1 MKRTRL
7 WVLVIGSV
15 LLLAL
20 VISQSVVA
28 QQEPPKPQCDVDAV
42 IAHQEVHA
50 QELANFAKEAKT
62 DLDAALANLYRTA
75 IAYQALAVECGFA
88 QGAAVQAA
96 HELEHSGLF
105 DDDTHTE
112 THVHS
117 EEEEA
122 ATLAMART
130 IGDPENGKILFNTV
144 RPEVS
149 FACATCHR
157 VDSTE
162 TLVGPG
168 LLGISG
174 HQHNPAAAD
183 PAAHDEHASAATPA
197 PTDSMR
203 GMNMGEAT
211 ATPEAPLDAHGY
223 GRPQKPHMLDDSTSE
238 AIEAPH
244 DAHDGTSEAA
254 AAPEQTLEQ
263 TVEFLHT
270 SITNPSA
277 FVMTGFPDN
286 LMPKVYGTIF
296 TEEEINNLIAYL
308 LTLN

>member
-1 MKRTRL
+1 MCT
-7 WVLVIGSV
+7 
-15 LLLAL
+15 LLTML
-20 VISQSVVA
+20 VVA
-28 QQEPPKPQCDVDAV
+28 QAAVAQTAKPQCDVDAV
-42 IAHQEVHA
+42 IKHQNEHA
-50 QELANFAKEAKT
+50 QELVNFAEEAKT
-62 DLDAALANLYRTA
+62 DLNAALATLYRTS
-75 IAYQALAVECGFA
+75 IAYQALAVECGFTD
-88 QGAAVQAA
+88 GIAVETA

-105 DDDTHTE
+105 DTDTHSD
-112 THVHS
+112 THAHS

-122 ATLAMART
+122 AVLALART
-130 IGDPENGKILFNTV
+130 IGDPDQGKILFNTV

-174 HQHNPAAAD
+174 HSH
-183 PAAHDEHASAATPA
+183 AHSATSTNGTPDA
-197 PTDSMR
+197 MA

-211 ATPEAPLDAHGY
+211 AEA
-223 GRPQKPHMLDDSTSE
+223 TS
-238 AIEAPH
+238 
-244 DAHDGTSEAA
+244 
-254 AAPEQTLEQ
+254 APELTTEQ
-263 TVEFLHT
+263 KVEFLRT

-296 TEEEINNLIAYL
+296 TPQEINDLIAYL
-308 LTLN
+308 FTLD

>member
-7 WVLVIGSV
+7 WVLVVGSV
-15 LLLAL
+15 LLLAIA
-20 VISQSVVA
+20 ISQSVVA
-28 QQEPPKPQCDVDAV
+28 QQEQPQPQCDVEAV

-50 QELANFAKEAKT
+50 QELANFAEEAKT
-62 DLDAALANLYRTA
+62 DLNAALANLYRTA

-144 RPEVS
+144 RVEVS

-174 HQHNPAAAD
+174 HQHNHSAAASSSTSD
-183 PAAHDEHASAATPA
+183 AMAGMDMGAATATPDA
-197 PTDSMR
+197 MA

-211 ATPEAPLDAHGY
+211 AEAT
-223 GRPQKPHMLDDSTSE
+223 DS
-238 AIEAPH
+238 
-244 DAHDGTSEAA
+244 
-254 AAPEQTLEQ
+254 PEQALAES
-263 TVEFLHT
+263 VEFLRT

-277 FVMTGFPDN
+277 SVMTGFPDN

-296 TEEEINNLIAYL
+296 TPQQINDLIAYL
-308 LTLN
+308 LTLD

>member
-1 MKRTRL
+1 MSRST
-7 WVLVIGSV
+7 
-15 LLLAL
+15 LLRLAL
-20 VISQSVVA
+20 VCVLLGIVLVVA
-28 QQEPPKPQCDVDAV
+28 QAAEAQPTKPQCDIEAV
-42 IAHQEVHA
+42 IKHQNEHA
-50 QELANFAKEAKT
+50 QELANFAEEAKVN
-62 DLDAALANLYRTA
+62 LDAALATLYRTA

-88 QGAAVQAA
+88 YGAAVEAA

-105 DDDTHTE
+105 DAEDTH
-112 THVHS
+112 HHS

-122 ATLAMART
+122 AALAVARS
-130 IGDPENGKILFNTV
+130 IGDPDNGKILFNTV

-174 HQHNPAAAD
+174 HSHN
-183 PAAHDEHASAATPA
+183 HNESASNGTPDA
-197 PTDSMR
+197 MS

-211 ATPEAPLDAHGY
+211 PEA
-223 GRPQKPHMLDDSTSE
+223 T
-238 AIEAPH
+238 
-244 DAHDGTSEAA
+244 T
-254 AAPEQTLEQ
+254 APEQTFEQ
-263 TVEFLHT
+263 KVEFLRT

-286 LMPKVYGTIF
+286 LMPKVYGQIF
-296 TEEEINNLIAYL
+296 TEQEINDLIAYL
-308 LTLN
+308 FTLD